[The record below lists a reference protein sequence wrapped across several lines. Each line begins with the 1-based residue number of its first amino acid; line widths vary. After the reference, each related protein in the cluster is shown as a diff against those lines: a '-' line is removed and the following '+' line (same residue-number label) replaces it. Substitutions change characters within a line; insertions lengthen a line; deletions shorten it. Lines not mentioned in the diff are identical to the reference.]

1 MKKLYFLFTI
11 MVLMALVLSACQ
23 PTAPTSAPPAA
34 TEAPPAATEAPPAAT
49 EAPPAAT
56 EAPPAATEAPPAAT
70 QPPAPATGKTLKFIM
85 VQHALCAWDSFWCTV
100 EDGIK
105 TAAKQMGADVT
116 ILGPDKFDLEK
127 TASLIDQAVAAQ
139 PDGIGLTVTDATL
152 FKEPI
157 MKAINAGIPVIA
169 YNAGKGPLEDGIPY
183 MTYLGMDEYQ
193 GGLQSGQRLIAA
205 GAKRGVC
212 INHQVGHA
220 GLDARCKGFSDA
232 FAAKSLPVDVLG
244 VKGEDAAQAQTTI
257 SDFYAANP
265 DVNAFLTL
273 GPSGANPFYAFLEA
287 DQPQGI
293 LHGTFDLSP
302 EIEAKIKDGT
312 TLFAV
317 DQQPFLQG
325 YGAVMYLSLFKKYGI
340 KPALP
345 VTATGPGFIDKNLVG
360 KAPQPDKPLKLV
372 MVQHA
377 MCAYDPYWCVV
388 EKGMQEAA
396 AQMGVEVTILGPDKF
411 DVEKTAALIDQAV
424 ASKPDG
430 LGATITDNQMFKP
443 PLMKA
448 IDAGIPVVAYDTGLG
463 PDKDGIPYL
472 TFWGAEDYVQGYY
485 GGIHMADAG
494 AKKGVCINHQVG
506 HTGLDARCQ
515 GFLDAYKEKGLPA
528 EVLGV
533 KGEDA
538 AQAQTTISDYYTAH
552 PDVDS
557 FLTLGPAGSDPFYAF
572 VEAQGIQ
579 PGQIFH
585 ATFDI
590 SPAGI
595 KAVKDGL
602 TLFIMDAQP
611 YLIGYG
617 TVESLTLYLRYGITP
632 AMGVSATGPGFVD
645 KSNVDTVE
653 ALAGTYR

>member
-1 MKKLYFLFTI
+1 MKKLYLLFTI

-23 PTAPTSAPPAA
+23 PTAPTEAPPPPAA
-34 TEAPPAATEAPPAAT
+34 TEAPPAAATEPPPAAT

-70 QPPAPATGKTLKFIM
+70 QPPAAGTLKFIM

-105 TAAKQMGADVT
+105 TAAKQMGVDVT

-127 TASLIDQAVAAQ
+127 TASLIDQAVAAK

-152 FKEPI
+152 CKEPI
-157 MKAINAGIPVIA
+157 MKALDAGIPVIA

-183 MTYLGMDEYQ
+183 LTYLGMDEYQ

-325 YGAVMYLSLFKKYGI
+325 YGAVMYLMLDKKFGI

-360 KAPQPDKPLKLV
+360 KQPQPDKPLKLV

-430 LGATITDNQMFKP
+430 IGATITDNQMFKP

-485 GGIHMADAG
+485 GGIHLADAG

-515 GFLDAYKEKGLPA
+515 GFVDAYTEKGLPV

-572 VEAQGIQ
+572 VEAEGIQ
-579 PGQIFH
+579 PGQIYH

-617 TVESLTLYLRYGITP
+617 TVMSLTLYLRYGITP

-645 KSNVDTVE
+645 KSNVATVE
-653 ALAGTYR
+653 ALGGTYR

>member
-1 MKKLYFLFTI
+1 MKKLYLLFTI

-23 PTAPTSAPPAA
+23 PTAPTQAPPAA

-70 QPPAPATGKTLKFIM
+70 QPPAAAGGTLKFIM

-105 TAAKQMGADVT
+105 TAAKQMGVEVT

-127 TASLIDQAVAAQ
+127 TASLIDQAVAAK

-157 MKAINAGIPVIA
+157 MKALDAGIPVVA

-183 MTYLGMDEYQ
+183 LTYLGMDEYQ

-325 YGAVMYLSLFKKYGI
+325 YGAVMYLMLNNKYGI

-360 KAPQPDKPLKLV
+360 KQAEPDKPLKLV

-430 LGATITDNQMFKP
+430 IGATITDNQMFKP

-485 GGIHMADAG
+485 GGIHLADAG

-506 HTGLDARCQ
+506 HSGLDARCQ

-538 AQAQTTISDYYTAH
+538 AQVQTTISDYYAAH

-572 VEAQGIQ
+572 VEAEGIQ

-645 KSNVDTVE
+645 KSNVATVE